1 LGVLVVVVA
10 LAICAHASWMWRL
23 ALRRLSRG
31 PLAVVI
37 VAWSLIDMAFV
48 SYVILCYWYGGL
60 WTVALLIVAVLF
72 TRWLMT
78 RGWVS

>member
-1 LGVLVVVVA
+1 
-10 LAICAHASWMWRL
+10 
-23 ALRRLSRG
+23 
-31 PLAVVI
+31 VVI